1 MSCDVISHLRGDYR
15 PKADAVRKELMSKK
29 WPPRPAKDI
38 KITSVQWHIEIE
50 ATHRRAGFADVEY
63 GVIQRRFWQL
73 LSFLGKCGYLTSPVP
88 ASLDNVNSK
97 TELLNSDLND
107 DGYAFV
113 QRFEG
118 KWVDRLY
125 KDKGAEVEWK
135 ILEKWHARFLSE
147 RANASFA
154 NAAA

>member
-1 MSCDVISHLRGDYR
+1 MKKFLFDDAIDSCVR
-15 PKADAVRKELMSKK
+15 PKAGCVRKELMSKK
-29 WPPRPAKDI
+29 WPPRPAKDF

-50 ATHRRAGFADVEY
+50 ANHRRAGFAEVEY

-73 LSFLGKCGYLTSPVP
+73 LSFLEQCGYLTSPVP
-88 ASLDNVNSK
+88 ASLDNVDSK

-147 RANASFA
+147 RANESFA
-154 NAAA
+154 NAA